1 MSMEERLEQA
11 EKLVAEVKAELAAMR
26 VTKRNWPERIE
37 AGDCFEVTSGA
48 RWMKTDTDGILVCIR
63 DEHGKMDAAGV
74 TIKVKHYDD
83 MTYLGHARD
92 ILTIRTDAHEPTGA
106 ELVGRRV
113 NCFDMLDQLQ
123 FEGVCDEYDPDA
135 TCSYRIGKAWYF
147 KARLAK

>member
-1 MSMEERLEQA
+1 MTIEERLEKA

-26 VTKRNWPERIE
+26 AEKAAKRDWPDRIE
-37 AGDCFEVTSGA
+37 AGDCFEAPTRNVFMQGRGDMLNLICVIGPALGCTVYY
-48 RWMKTDTDGILVCIR
+48 TC
-63 DEHGKMDAAGV
+63 
-74 TIKVKHYDD
+74 DD
-83 MTYLGHARD
+83 WKYLGRD

-113 NCFDMLDQLQ
+113 NCFDTLDQLQ

-135 TCSYRIGKAWYF
+135 TYPYRIGKARYF